1 MKKKIIA
8 VAVIILIIIIIFI
21 GIETNLKKSN
31 SEININMQKLAD
43 DLINSQIFEDNL
55 STIDRES
62 IIKRY
67 NLNDDKIKD
76 IVSYLGTGAT
86 AEEILIIEF
95 LDKNYINEA
104 EKSIKAKIDERKV
117 DFQDYLPK
125 EVFKLENYNLKV
137 KGNYLI
143 LCISNDY
150 DKAETIIKENI
161 NS

>member
-104 EKSIKAKIDERKV
+104 EKSIKAKIDERKE